1 MEQQLRDL
9 ISCEKYD
16 EAWKLFENI
25 EDKSLIE
32 EFLSVLDDCYDENLV
47 KDIVS
52 RVFLNYFI
60 HEDKIKIKDIATH
73 LLFYSSVYGYTSYVE
88 FLLDK
93 DIDIEKII
101 QNPIFVASQQGH
113 LDIVKILIEKSNNN
127 GYYILISLT
136 QATIFNRIEI
146 VKYLVSIKPNV
157 NTKDAFEVSVRKNNL
172 EITKFFVENTN
183 VGDSLISSLLLKFP
197 NETETTKYLRQ
208 VQDKRN
214 V

>member
-1 MEQQLRDL
+1 MEQQLKDL
-9 ISCEKYD
+9 ISCENYD

-52 RVFLNYFI
+52 KVFLNYFT
-60 HEDKIKIKDIATH
+60 HEDKIKIKDIASH
-73 LLFYSSVYGYTSYVE
+73 LLFYSSIYGYTSYVE

-93 DIDIEKII
+93 DINIEKII
-101 QNPIFVASQQGH
+101 QNPFFVASQQGH
-113 LDIVKILIEKSNNN
+113 LDIVKILIEKSKKDCCC
-127 GYYILISLT
+127 ISIPLT
-136 QATIFNRIEI
+136 QATIFDRIEI
-146 VKYLVSIKPNV
+146 VKYLVSVKPNV
-157 NTKDAFEVSVRKNNL
+157 NIKDAFEVSVRKNNL

-197 NETETTKYLRQ
+197 NETETTKYLRKIQ
-208 VQDKRN
+208 GKRN